1 MPKRTTKPTTTTSTE
16 PLVCNLC
23 GPNAYPG
30 KHCPNCLAYQKAHY
44 YRGYGVDSP
53 GSADFFCVADSPH
66 SIIISR
72 QTDEHVGW
80 CFDIEKS
87 VRQMFDE
94 LRKIKRYAPYYGRYT
109 YATRCTNDW
118 LTKPSGKV
126 IQCCSPL
133 LMEEIVRLAKP
144 DKPILIFAMGGEVLK
159 AFKIKVQKYGSVQG
173 KLLETEVMGR
183 KVLIYPTLSKRQLAT
198 KTGYYDVLRAHMNNF
213 LDIVWQLNEGLNV
226 DPHITIEELTKDYRF
241 PSTLKEVDA
250 LVDEVLAYA
259 LPGKDPKTHAIS
271 LDTETN
277 TLFAHRAQLKILSLT
292 VAWDKGKAAS
302 IPIEHPDTP
311 WTLEEVRPALKR
323 LFLSSKPKIF
333 HNGKFDLKIL
343 ARKGFIVENVR
354 WDTMCAEHLLF
365 EDKKK
370 FYGLK
375 EIVAAYFPK
384 YAGYEDKIHDILH
397 HTERQLDEMEKK
409 QAKEETTKKPKESR
423 AKKKLRRD
431 KGYSDIALDTLNK
444 YGAIDADLTRQLA
457 MRQLQMF
464 EDEDQQLRKAR
475 QQLWAKPQFRAIAAP
490 GTPDPQPLMTLMRG
504 RVMPLTKILA
514 DMELTGIRVDRDY
527 AEDLSIQMGTTMLNA
542 RIAINQMVPKA
553 LNEEF
558 NPSSPQQLRAIL
570 FGTGYTNPETGEQVC
585 YKGKEKEIGVE
596 YTATQLESTNAK
608 LLRSLVTQ
616 RGCALSRQILLYRA
630 MEKAKNTFIANTLA
644 LSEEDGRLHTNFHI
658 TGTATGRLCVSE
670 NTVLDTDKGH
680 FVISQLDLTK
690 VQNVRIITHKRRW
703 RRIKQVF
710 YKGREE
716 MYRVELEN
724 GDQIEVTKN
733 HRFFTPE
740 GLSSLQKLAE
750 GSLVLTGRS
759 KNTAPSWGV
768 GPRRRDL
775 CRAVLTATTEHV
787 SVPGAGSHTKDNNQL
802 YGTLPREVCRA
813 ASRKKALYLLPGI
826 TRKYP
831 RKKRRASTTI
841 TYRGTGTNR
850 LRVQYPSNCSKAEN
864 ERMVCSKEH
873 TAAWASS
880 YSLTRRAS
888 LQNGRLGFSISGK
901 IRTVLTRNFESGSQ
915 FLQRP
920 SHVLF
925 EAVRSAHTGSR
936 ASLVHKGPVQNLPR
950 TSRKRYGTK
959 RPYLLELKQA
969 RATSLNSPLGRQ
981 DTAHPTSRTLQ
992 ELHHRLRVSP
1002 HQSTGGSRWVI
1013 PRAQGYKETRSHQT
1027 NRVNPNG
1034 LSHLALHYPAS
1045 RNATSAGHRQN
1056 TFGTCRIKKIT
1067 PIGIKAVWDIEVE
1080 EDHSYIAQGFVNH
1093 NSSSDENMQNIPEK
1107 ISVKVN
1113 IRGKDEDVVH
1123 NIKKVFSVTDPGNQ
1137 LFVNADA
1144 KAAEVRIY
1152 AAYSKD
1158 KNLIQALND
1167 GMDPHSYFAS
1177 MIYKVSNLLAGVPP
1191 ALHRETLELIGIDDT
1206 HAWSYEDFQSSKVFL
1221 GDKRKGIIGTDPWYG
1236 AQLEKLRKNI
1246 KRVVFGI
1253 LYGATPNKISSIVGI
1268 TEEQSQVI
1276 IATLDRMFPTIKEY
1290 VTLTKQQVQTLGVVE
1305 TYFGRRRRLYVRN
1318 LPFNLRNKA
1327 ERQGVNFKIQSTSS
1341 EIVLGVLCAIDEVL
1355 RHDLSGQLLL
1365 TVHDSVCFELP
1376 KKYAAQAVDLIE
1388 DYGVKRVGKMYPWL
1402 PVPFKWDV
1410 TAGPSYG
1417 EQTAIEGTPVKD
1429 VVEDPDAFIEQ
1440 EIKNEL
1446 ADVG

>member
-133 LMEEIVRLAKP
+133 FMEEIVRLAKP

-159 AFKIKVQKYGSVQG
+159 SFKIKVQKYGSVQG

-213 LDIVWQLNEGLNV
+213 LDIVWQLNEGLSV
-226 DPHITIEELTKDYRF
+226 DPHVTIEELTKDYRF

-250 LVDEVLAYA
+250 LVDEILAYA

-658 TGTATGRLCVSE
+658 TGTATGRL
-670 NTVLDTDKGH
+670 
-680 FVISQLDLTK
+680 
-690 VQNVRIITHKRRW
+690 
-703 RRIKQVF
+703 
-710 YKGREE
+710 
-716 MYRVELEN
+716 
-724 GDQIEVTKN
+724 
-733 HRFFTPE
+733 
-740 GLSSLQKLAE
+740 
-750 GSLVLTGRS
+750 
-759 KNTAPSWGV
+759 
-768 GPRRRDL
+768 
-775 CRAVLTATTEHV
+775 
-787 SVPGAGSHTKDNNQL
+787 
-802 YGTLPREVCRA
+802 
-813 ASRKKALYLLPGI
+813 
-826 TRKYP
+826 
-831 RKKRRASTTI
+831 
-841 TYRGTGTNR
+841 
-850 LRVQYPSNCSKAEN
+850 
-864 ERMVCSKEH
+864 
-873 TAAWASS
+873 
-880 YSLTRRAS
+880 
-888 LQNGRLGFSISGK
+888 
-901 IRTVLTRNFESGSQ
+901 
-915 FLQRP
+915 
-920 SHVLF
+920 
-925 EAVRSAHTGSR
+925 
-936 ASLVHKGPVQNLPR
+936 
-950 TSRKRYGTK
+950 
-959 RPYLLELKQA
+959 
-969 RATSLNSPLGRQ
+969 
-981 DTAHPTSRTLQ
+981 
-992 ELHHRLRVSP
+992 
-1002 HQSTGGSRWVI
+1002 
-1013 PRAQGYKETRSHQT
+1013 
-1027 NRVNPNG
+1027 
-1034 LSHLALHYPAS
+1034 
-1045 RNATSAGHRQN
+1045 
-1056 TFGTCRIKKIT
+1056 
-1067 PIGIKAVWDIEVE
+1067 
-1080 EDHSYIAQGFVNH
+1080 
-1093 NSSSDENMQNIPEK
+1093 SSSDENMQNIPEK